1 MRIVDPQNFFF
12 FFSIHDLDLLGR
24 KYKLLISIKLGNQW
38 NIVFYIYKL
47 GKVTIYIFLPLV
59 FQKLVAFET
68 RNSLIIFNFHR
79 INQLPFVQIYHLKRP
94 RKLTRPKSLYQSN
107 IQCRNSWF
115 KLITKNYLISGGL
128 LTPNEYTQ
136 LTKYFLSHAS

>member
-47 GKVTIYIFLPLV
+47 GKGDDIYLSPHGVSKI
-59 FQKLVAFET
+59 
-68 RNSLIIFNFHR
+68 SNF
-79 INQLPFVQIYHLKRP
+79 
-94 RKLTRPKSLYQSN
+94 
-107 IQCRNSWF
+107 
-115 KLITKNYLISGGL
+115 
-128 LTPNEYTQ
+128 
-136 LTKYFLSHAS
+136 